1 MNIKEIYSKS
11 LSRQFLIPIS
21 LAIIVIFTLLIVI
34 TSHFAKNYVFRMETS
49 SALERTKEVN
59 EVITQLI
66 EQTQILAAMASKN
79 IDVLNGI
86 KRNDPNQVQFFVDSQ
101 MEYEDY
107 YETIFVASSEGI
119 LLANTDK
126 SVLGM
131 SITSYD
137 AWKEI
142 VENGK
147 NSHIDKL
154 PSISPTTNN
163 PIILISHRL
172 QDEEKN
178 FLGIVCYVI
187 DLFKFAEE
195 FVNHYSIAGNGYF
208 YVVDSSVT
216 VVMHPRKEIIMND
229 KYANMDYNRNALE
242 HKDDFGIISYEF
254 EGFEKT
260 MAFAKIKDLDWVLI
274 ALMFDKDLYQVGTQ
288 IGNIIF
294 YNFLTILII
303 LILLIAFLLKNR
315 IKNPITR
322 ILIGLE
328 KIANNDYTDKARND
342 LTDRIDEI
350 GALAKAYEKIRIDVA
365 ATIREIVQ
373 GVVILRDKSN
383 ELDKT
388 AEDLVNNSTSMN
400 TQSQLVSASSEQISS
415 NANVIASAAEQ
426 SSVSVSTVAAASE
439 EMATSIAQVSV
450 VAKTTTDNVNK
461 AVEDIGK
468 LNSNMETAG
477 QSITDLVHEISGVV
491 SAIEEMNATIAEIAK
506 NTNTA
511 SNISIKAAK
520 EAEIANSV
528 MQEMQKSSA
537 EIGKV
542 IKLIN
547 DIADQ
552 TNMLALNATI
562 EAASA
567 GDAGKGFAVV
577 ANEVKSLAHQTAE
590 ATANIANQINE
601 VQKAVDNSTTSIS
614 NITDIINNLNEINTV
629 IASSV
634 EEQNITTNEIAHSSG
649 RMSNSATQVQ
659 GQISNVIRYA
669 GRIQTNASEAG
680 KAVGAIAQNAYESAD
695 ASAEMAKNS
704 EYASQ
709 GVQEITRNTLEVSQ
723 GIQEVTRNIAEMLMG
738 IENTAQDAELT
749 KNASVELAKL
759 AQELNKMVE
768 KFKI

>member
-274 ALMFDKDLYQVGTQ
+274 ASMFDKDLYQVGTQ

-439 EMATSIAQVSV
+439 EMATSIA
-450 VAKTTTDNVNK
+450 
-461 AVEDIGK
+461 
-468 LNSNMETAG
+468 
-477 QSITDLVHEISGVV
+477 
-491 SAIEEMNATIAEIAK
+491 
-506 NTNTA
+506 
-511 SNISIKAAK
+511 
-520 EAEIANSV
+520 
-528 MQEMQKSSA
+528 
-537 EIGKV
+537 
-542 IKLIN
+542 
-547 DIADQ
+547 
-552 TNMLALNATI
+552 
-562 EAASA
+562 
-567 GDAGKGFAVV
+567 
-577 ANEVKSLAHQTAE
+577 
-590 ATANIANQINE
+590 
-601 VQKAVDNSTTSIS
+601 
-614 NITDIINNLNEINTV
+614 
-629 IASSV
+629 
-634 EEQNITTNEIAHSSG
+634 
-649 RMSNSATQVQ
+649 
-659 GQISNVIRYA
+659 
-669 GRIQTNASEAG
+669 
-680 KAVGAIAQNAYESAD
+680 
-695 ASAEMAKNS
+695 
-704 EYASQ
+704 
-709 GVQEITRNTLEVSQ
+709 
-723 GIQEVTRNIAEMLMG
+723 
-738 IENTAQDAELT
+738 
-749 KNASVELAKL
+749 
-759 AQELNKMVE
+759 
-768 KFKI
+768 

>member
-1 MNIKEIYSKS
+1 MKS
-11 LSRQFLIPIS
+11 VKIRTK
-21 LAIIVIFTLLIVI
+21 VIFLSLLALFILAALLTTISVNRMYIMSDEITMETLLSKLKGDINASENYFKLFYGSFNFVNGTLVDEYNQEIGGRYDMVDALSKDLGIVATI
-34 TSHFAKNYVFRMETS
+34 FVKEDDDFKRISTSIRTADGQRVVGTMLGKNSAAYPDVVKGKTYIGDAVILEKNYLTGYKPLITQS
-49 SALERTKEVN
+49 N
-59 EVITQLI
+59 EVIGILFVGIPKETVNMLI
-66 EQTQILAAMASKN
+66 ESNIRVSLVFILIASLLSFVLLSFILFFVIKSLLHPIQITTDMLKDISEGEGDLTKRLKITNHDEMGQLSMHFNTFIEKIHELVKN
-79 IDVLNGI
+79 IAL
-86 KRNDPNQVQFFVDSQ
+86 
-101 MEYEDY
+101 
-107 YETIFVASSEGI
+107 SSDTLFESSDQ
-119 LLANTDK
+119 LSK
-126 SVLGM
+126 
-131 SITSYD
+131 TS
-137 AWKEI
+137 
-142 VENGK
+142 
-147 NSHIDKL
+147 
-154 PSISPTTNN
+154 
-163 PIILISHRL
+163 
-172 QDEEKN
+172 
-178 FLGIVCYVI
+178 
-187 DLFKFAEE
+187 EE
-195 FVNHYSIAGNGYF
+195 FVN
-208 YVVDSSVT
+208 
-216 VVMHPRKEIIMND
+216 
-229 KYANMDYNRNALE
+229 NA
-242 HKDDFGIISYEF
+242 
-254 EGFEKT
+254 
-260 MAFAKIKDLDWVLI
+260 
-274 ALMFDKDLYQVGTQ
+274 
-288 IGNIIF
+288 
-294 YNFLTILII
+294 
-303 LILLIAFLLKNR
+303 
-315 IKNPITR
+315 
-322 ILIGLE
+322 
-328 KIANNDYTDKARND
+328 
-342 LTDRIDEI
+342 
-350 GALAKAYEKIRIDVA
+350 IRMG
-365 ATIREIVQ
+365 Q
-373 GVVILRDKSN
+373 
-383 ELDKT
+383 
-388 AEDLVNNSTSMN
+388 
-400 TQSQLVSASSEQISS
+400 QSHLVSASSEQISS

-669 GRIQTNASEAG
+669 GRIQTNASEVG

-738 IENTAQDAELT
+738 IENTAQNAELT